1 MHNLL
6 DLIRSLFQ
14 YGRGRPAALIILMWT
29 TSISVISEIPLEDKT
44 AQLTGNVTG
53 AFTKARQF
61 LFDGYQKYY
70 PRTPLSQP
78 VTIVAIDEKSLA
90 ELGQWPW
97 PRNQLA
103 ELLDAIAGYGPAAV
117 GLDMY
122 MPEADQ
128 TSPPMLANRLPADT
142 PEPVVAALR
151 ELPSNDAVLAR
162 SLHNMPSVLGA
173 AGFDHASYTTSAGM
187 RSHPLLVS
195 GGEALPHVRRFP
207 AVLASLP
214 ELQAAA
220 RGQAIL
226 SVDLDFGVVR
236 RVPLIAAIGDTLVSG
251 LAMEMLRLATG
262 DRAVRVQVGSHGID
276 SVGIADLDVP
286 TQPRGD
292 VWLHFA
298 SIDATRHRYVSAT
311 SILDG
316 SIDPDLMTG
325 KLVMLGLT
333 GSGLHDMRT
342 TALGELVPGIEIQAQ
357 VLESL
362 FDGRFIVRPWW
373 MKWLETS
380 IIVTLGLMLIWYIP
394 RRNSRLSKFI
404 NAVPRASAWIT
415 LGINLLLIGVGYLA
429 FRTQGL
435 LFDASSFFLV
445 ISAVIGSLIAS
456 TVIELNRQEKADAAE
471 AQRVREAANLIA
483 GEFAATMDQPIHG
496 SFGNTS
502 PRIEQLTRELA
513 SRASRL
519 PEYRAQL
526 TDEQVTALGRAAQ
539 HRDIGM
545 AQIPAEV
552 LANASE
558 LDDASQHQVRQHAEL
573 GAMAVASIRNALG
586 PALSR
591 SDPATARFLTV
602 LEDVAR
608 SHHECW
614 DGSGYPE
621 GKSGTAISPEARV
634 VAIIDSWDSLTSER
648 PWRSAMTQ
656 DQALDVI
663 RLGAGSRF
671 DPTLAELFLDVVKKQ
686 PPNEPEFQA

>member
-14 YGRGRPAALIILMWT
+14 YGRGRPAALVILMWT

-513 SRASRL
+513 SMRGAAMKLGQILSMDTGDFLPRELADILARLRHPYIAGLIDGGTTTCLPVVIADDQPLVFRQWDGMTPLDAGDFGTMAPGPDAPVVTPNLILMPLAGFDASGNRL
-519 PEYRAQL
+519 GYGKGFYDRTVAALNPRPQL
-526 TDEQVTALGRAAQ
+526 IGYGFSTQQVDL
-539 HRDIGM
+539 
-545 AQIPAEV
+545 IPAEPHDV
-552 LANASE
+552 RMDMVISE
-558 LDDASQHQVRQHAEL
+558 LGML
-573 GAMAVASIRNALG
+573 KF
-586 PALSR
+586 
-591 SDPATARFLTV
+591 T
-602 LEDVAR
+602 
-608 SHHECW
+608 
-614 DGSGYPE
+614 
-621 GKSGTAISPEARV
+621 
-634 VAIIDSWDSLTSER
+634 
-648 PWRSAMTQ
+648 
-656 DQALDVI
+656 
-663 RLGAGSRF
+663 
-671 DPTLAELFLDVVKKQ
+671 
-686 PPNEPEFQA
+686 